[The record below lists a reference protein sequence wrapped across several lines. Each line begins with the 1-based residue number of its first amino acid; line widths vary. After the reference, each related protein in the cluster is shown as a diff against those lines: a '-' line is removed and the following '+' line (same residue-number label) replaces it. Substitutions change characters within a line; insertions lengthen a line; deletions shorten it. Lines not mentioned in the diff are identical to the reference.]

1 LKVVV
6 KQYVVHPDTATIP
19 SLAVCAAQKQN
30 KFAAMEKLV
39 WEKGWQTERP
49 TNLSRETMDG
59 FARELKLDLNKFK
72 ADMDSD
78 ACKQQLS
85 SNQSLLGRVGVRGT
99 PAFFI
104 NGRYLVGAV
113 PIDRFKQIIDEE
125 LKKADEAIKK
135 GTKLQDY
142 YASLVAQGKKSI

>member
-1 LKVVV
+1 M

-19 SLAVCAAQKQN
+19 ALAVCAAQKQN

-39 WEKGWQTERP
+39 WEKGWQSERP
-49 TNLSRETMDG
+49 TNLGRETMEG

-72 ADMDSD
+72 ADLDGEG
-78 ACKQQLS
+78 CKQQLAT
-85 SNQSLLGRVGVRGT
+85 NQGLLTRVGVRGT

-125 LKKADEAIKK
+125 MKKADEAIKK